1 MSVFFVTDCG
11 GYACAVGAARI
22 NGERC
27 SERRVR
33 GLRCVSVPSFY

>member
-11 GYACAVGAARI
+11 GYACAVCAARI

-27 SERRVR
+27 SERESERPTVCI
-33 GLRCVSVPSFY
+33 GS